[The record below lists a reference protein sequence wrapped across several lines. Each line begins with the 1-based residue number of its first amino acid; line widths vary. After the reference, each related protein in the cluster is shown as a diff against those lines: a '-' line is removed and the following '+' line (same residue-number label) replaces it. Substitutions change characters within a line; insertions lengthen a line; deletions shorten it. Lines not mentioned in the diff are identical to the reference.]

1 MPRRKLRFVIGERV
15 RFNRNK
21 FPLSSLPYHHRI
33 GENEVLVVT
42 GFRMDSEAV
51 RVTARSPRR
60 VIRQRQLLYLRHK
73 SGGEVE
79 GIPEGKTPYGFDS
92 EFFVKAA

>member
-1 MPRRKLRFVIGERV
+1 MSKRKSRFVIGERV
-15 RFNRNK
+15 RFNRKK
-21 FPLSSLPYHHRI
+21 FSLSSLPYHHRI

-60 VIRQRQLLYLRHK
+60 VIRQRQLLYLRHE

-79 GIPEGKTPYGFDS
+79 GIPKGKTPYGFDS